1 MFRLGMTAMFLTG
14 FSGLLYQI
22 LWIRTFSSI
31 LGGTT
36 LSISCVIAHF
46 MLGLGLGTAWAPR
59 LLQWRSE
66 KKLPLYSYC
75 EFAIVIVIA
84 CGFSIL
90 LGTPETL
97 SGWLRSFAGP
107 PLISHFLLTGLFV
120 FPATFLMG
128 LSFPVLSYKFSD
140 AREHQW
146 LYAAN
151 CLGGAMGALL
161 SYTVLVYN
169 FGLRETLYCGFILN
183 LGAGVVFI
191 RQRFQFSHPLTKEVE
206 SSAVVERIEG
216 VSPQA
221 IKIWALGLSGLS
233 GFYVLSLEQMWF
245 RLAHLFLG
253 GRLYVHSLVLAALLI
268 SLAIGAFLS
277 PRLSK
282 LKFSEQLPRM
292 IYILLFAAISV
303 AVGFMFFPQ
312 AIADSVNL
320 ARPYQKSLHG
330 VFFVTFVLIAV
341 IPGILLGLC
350 FPLSLKV
357 IQTGM
362 ATPLGR
368 TQSLS
373 KAIYFNT
380 FASVLG
386 SLLATYMFFPMLGT
400 VGSLKVLIGS
410 LIVLALA
417 GAWIFMPGKRK
428 WEVLLAG
435 FGILLFVVIKP
446 LTLNPA
452 PSSLFEAEDEFGY
465 LAVLPL
471 IEEVPLSQ
479 IQRWAMFHNY
489 SSLVAPYGYG
499 ETSVVQNNLALFP
512 AVLAEKADDVLV
524 VGMGYGLTGEAFV
537 KIPEIKNITGVEIL
551 PLVIKAQEHLT
562 FKNND
567 YLKDPRLQNVAAD
580 GRSFIALSN
589 KKWDVLTVNVDPYGT
604 GTTHLMSDEFYKI
617 ARAHL
622 KPGGVYAQLLF
633 GAKTD
638 IQALIHTAKA
648 NFPYSKIMPGY
659 NYDGVIFLGKNEP
672 FPEWKDAHWSRVA
685 PLLPSLSW
693 EPDKL
698 VVPEDFNTA
707 EMMAVAW
714 IEYIHREVGEYD
726 ELVTDDNLLVEKSR
740 TGPLDLF
747 LHYPKNY

>member
-1 MFRLGMTAMFLTG
+1 MTAMFLTG

-59 LLQWRSE
+59 LLQLRS
-66 KKLPLYSYC
+66 KKNLPLYSYC
-75 EFAIVIVIA
+75 EFVIVLVIA
-84 CGFSIL
+84 IGFSIL
-90 LGTPETL
+90 LGYPEFL
-97 SGWLRSFAGP
+97 SAWLRDFSGP
-107 PLISHFLLTGLFV
+107 QLISHFLLTGVFV
-120 FPATFLMG
+120 FPATFMMG

-140 AREHQW
+140 PREHQW

-151 CLGGAMGALL
+151 CLGGAIGALL
-161 SYTVLVYN
+161 SYTVLVYHY
-169 FGLRETLYCGFILN
+169 GLSETLYFGFILN
-183 LGAGVVFI
+183 LCAGLVFI
-191 RQRFQFSHPLTKEVE
+191 RHKFQFSHSVAADDESKE
-206 SSAVVERIEG
+206 AIAQIEG
-216 VSPQA
+216 VSSRA
-221 IKIWALGLSGLS
+221 VGLWALCLSGLS
-233 GFYVLSLEQMWF
+233 GFFVLSLEQMWF

-253 GRLYVHSLVLAALLI
+253 GRIYVHSLVLAALLI

-277 PRLSK
+277 PKLSK
-282 LKFSEQLPRM
+282 LKFTEQIPRM

-303 AVGFMFFPQ
+303 AIGFMFFPQ
-312 AIADSVNL
+312 AIAYSVDL
-320 ARPYQKSLHG
+320 AHPYHKTIHT
-330 VFFVTFVLIAV
+330 VFFVTFIFIAV

-362 ATPLGR
+362 STALGR
-368 TQSLS
+368 TRSLS
-373 KAIYFNT
+373 KAIYINT

-386 SLLATYMFFPMLGT
+386 SLLATYVFFPVLGT

-410 LIVLALA
+410 LVVLALV
-417 GAWIFMPGKRK
+417 GTWVFMPGRRK

-435 FGILLFVVIKP
+435 VGILIFIVIKP
-446 LTLNPA
+446 LSLNPA
-452 PSSLFEAEDEFGY
+452 ASSLFEAEDEFGY

-471 IEEVPLSQ
+471 IEENPQSQ
-479 IQRWAMFHNY
+479 MQRWAMFHNY

-512 AVLAEKADDVLV
+512 AAFAKSLDDVLV

-537 KIPEIKNITGVEIL
+537 KIPEAKEITSVEIL
-551 PLVIKAQEHLT
+551 PLVIKAQDRLT

-567 YLKDPRLQNVAAD
+567 YLKDPRVHNIAAD
-580 GRSFIALSN
+580 GRSYVALSN

-617 ARAHL
+617 ARQHL

-633 GAKTD
+633 GSKTAL
-638 IQALIHTAKA
+638 QALIYTAKT
-648 NFPYSKIMPGY
+648 NFPYYKIMPGY

-672 FPEWKDAHWSRVA
+672 FGEWKDASWSRVA
-685 PLLPSLSW
+685 NLLPSRSW
-693 EPDKL
+693 EPDELKSA
-698 VVPEDFNTA
+698 EDFVTA
-707 EMMAVAW
+707 EKMANAW
-714 IEYIHREVGEYD
+714 LEFIRRDVGEYD
-726 ELVTDDNLLVEKSR
+726 DLVTDDNLLVEKSR

-747 LHYPKNY
+747 LHYPKDY